1 MEVSVPQV
9 VGAES
14 NVQQREHIW
23 IFCDR
28 HCTFSH
34 EGLPFGSDRR
44 ESSCNTGDPS
54 SMPGLGRSPGEGNGH
69 PLQYSGLKNP
79 MDRGAWWATVHG
91 VTELDT
97 KLKYLHEGSQEADGP
112 ESNIQEREHTCISC
126 GRCCTFS
133 RLSSYFISQQSFG
146 NVIIIIPILQMREME
161 VQRGELSFS
170 SEISVQVQRG
180 HRASEENELC
190 GQQGAD

>member
-1 MEVSVPQV
+1 MARRLQNQCFQTWGKGAELWHQHGHRGDAGLRGMTKGSWSSYMEVSVPQV

-34 EGLPFGSDRR
+34 EGLPFGSDSR

-133 RLSSYFISQQSFG
+133 RLSSYFIS
-146 NVIIIIPILQMREME
+146 
-161 VQRGELSFS
+161 
-170 SEISVQVQRG
+170 
-180 HRASEENELC
+180 
-190 GQQGAD
+190 